1 MVLLKKAIYF
11 HHHRCGIV
19 LPTDDLANYCLC
31 IVLTWLSI
39 LHLRIA
45 TPPRMANEVVEAA
58 VRVTAVPVAAA
69 VLTIRVALVD
79 VNCIWNRKMVQ
90 LTSAVC

>member
-1 MVLLKKAIYF
+1 
-11 HHHRCGIV
+11 
-19 LPTDDLANYCLC
+19 
-31 IVLTWLSI
+31 
-39 LHLRIA
+39 
-45 TPPRMANEVVEAA
+45 MANEVVEAA